1 VLDCLPNSRRSRPD
15 FSSSE
20 VVLATIASPWLQTE
34 DRAVG
39 LWLRLRSAVRTLL
52 PEGRSLPEDVWRAR
66 HRGIVILLWLH
77 VAGLVIYGLI
87 AVGQPLHVLAEVAVI
102 LLAAVL
108 AGWPRL
114 GRQIQT
120 LVASG
125 GLITC
130 SGLLVHYSGGLIE
143 MHFHFFVMVA
153 VVTLYQSWTPYLL
166 AIAFVAMHHG
176 VVGVLDPLSVY
187 NHRDAW
193 LHPWKWAGI
202 HAAFVLCASFAGI
215 TTWRLNEALRGRV
228 EALNSE
234 LEHRVIERT
243 AQLEAANKELDRT
256 NKELEAFSYT
266 VSHDLRAPLRA
277 INSFSQILLDE
288 HAGALD
294 TPGQNYLRRVRRA
307 TDRMDE
313 LIDDL
318 LDLSHVNRSALQRE
332 PVDLSLL
339 ALIVSAEL
347 HTSQPEREVQFVI
360 PEGIMAH
367 GDKRLLQVLLQNLMG
382 NAWKFTSKHASARI
396 ELGQTDVDG
405 KRAYF
410 VRDDGAGF
418 DPAYK
423 NMLFRPFQRLHTEA
437 EFEGTGIGLATVERI
452 VARHGGEIWAEGS
465 LEYGATFFFTLPE
478 PAPEPAAADVP
489 PS

>member
-1 VLDCLPNSRRSRPD
+1 M
-15 FSSSE
+15 
-20 VVLATIASPWLQTE
+20 
-34 DRAVG
+34 
-39 LWLRLRSAVRTLL
+39 RLRSAFRTLL

-313 LIDDL
+313 LI
-318 LDLSHVNRSALQRE
+318 
-332 PVDLSLL
+332 
-339 ALIVSAEL
+339 
-347 HTSQPEREVQFVI
+347 
-360 PEGIMAH
+360 
-367 GDKRLLQVLLQNLMG
+367 
-382 NAWKFTSKHASARI
+382 
-396 ELGQTDVDG
+396 
-405 KRAYF
+405 
-410 VRDDGAGF
+410 
-418 DPAYK
+418 
-423 NMLFRPFQRLHTEA
+423 
-437 EFEGTGIGLATVERI
+437 
-452 VARHGGEIWAEGS
+452 
-465 LEYGATFFFTLPE
+465 
-478 PAPEPAAADVP
+478 
-489 PS
+489 